1 MGQKKVS
8 LLGVLISGVE
18 LCVRTAFA
26 ERKGVLISGV
36 SHCIICLVRVVET
49 GKDESDKVFVHEL
62 IVCLSPHVDVTWP
75 HSDVRV
81 TVVPSQD
88 LRSVSPRIKKRGG
101 GGGGGGGL
109 STLKLFMPGHIHCYS
124 LYYYPVLCEHGKKV
138 LCPLPPFGKE

>member
-1 MGQKKVS
+1 MDTIGTEESVLIREVSLFQGSNYVLELHWRKEKVS
-8 LLGVLISGVE
+8 LFQGCPEG
-18 LCVRTAFA
+18 F
-26 ERKGVLISGV
+26 
-36 SHCIICLVRVVET
+36 HCIIYLVRVVET

-101 GGGGGGGL
+101 GGD
-109 STLKLFMPGHIHCYS
+109 
-124 LYYYPVLCEHGKKV
+124 
-138 LCPLPPFGKE
+138 